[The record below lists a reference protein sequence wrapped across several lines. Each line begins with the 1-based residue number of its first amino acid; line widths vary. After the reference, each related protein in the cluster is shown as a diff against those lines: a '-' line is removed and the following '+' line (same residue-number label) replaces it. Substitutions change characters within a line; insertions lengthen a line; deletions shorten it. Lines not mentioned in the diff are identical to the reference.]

1 MRYGRLIVAI
11 AVAAHAMPIGNA
23 RAFDDAKYFDLKGQ
37 RAPLEDRGIPDRPS
51 FGNAKRWEFGQIQGD
66 LVCYQR
72 CFDRCHQLQQNLS
85 RQFCI
90 PLCRDVC
97 SNRLLRSSVL
107 FVKH

>member
-1 MRYGRLIVAI
+1 MRYDRLIVAV
-11 AVAAHAMPIGNA
+11 AVAAHAMPIGKAWALDN
-23 RAFDDAKYFDLKGQ
+23 AKYFDLEGQ
-37 RAPLEDRGIPDRPS
+37 RAPLEDRGLPDRPL
-51 FGNAKRWEFGQIQGD
+51 FGNAKRWEFGQIPGD

-85 RQFCI
+85 RQLCI

-97 SNRLLRSSVL
+97 SNRRLGGSVL